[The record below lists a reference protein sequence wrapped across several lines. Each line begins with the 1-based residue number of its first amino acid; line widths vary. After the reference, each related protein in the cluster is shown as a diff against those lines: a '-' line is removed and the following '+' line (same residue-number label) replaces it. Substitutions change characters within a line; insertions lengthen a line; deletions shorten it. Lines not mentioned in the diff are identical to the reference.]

1 MSNDTNICTIIGRL
15 VKDAELKMTGSGLAV
30 TSFSLAVN
38 RSVKKG
44 DEWTDEASFFDV
56 TLWGKI
62 GEIIV
67 QYMTKGKQIAVV
79 GSLRQDRWT
88 DKEGANRSKVVI
100 NAETVQLLGSGSAQA
115 GQGEAQGAPGKETPQ
130 GAKPSAQG
138 DGFTDDIPW

>member
-1 MSNDTNICTIIGRL
+1 MSNDTNEVVIIGRL
-15 VKDAELKMTGSGLAV
+15 TRDAEIKMTSSGQSI
-30 TSFSLAVN
+30 TSFSIAVN

-62 GEIIV
+62 GEIIG
-67 QYMTKGKQIAVV
+67 QYLTKGKQVAVV

-100 NAETVQLLGSGSAQA
+100 NAEMVQLLGSGSAQA
-115 GQGEAQGAPGKETPQ
+115 GQGEAQGAPSKETPH

-138 DGFTDDIPW
+138 DGFQNDIPF

>member
-1 MSNDTNICTIIGRL
+1 MSNDVNSVTIIGRL
-15 VKDAELKMTGSGLAV
+15 TRDADLRMTAAGQAI
-30 TSFSLAVN
+30 TSFSIAVN

-44 DEWTDEASFFDV
+44 DEWTDEESFFDCV
-56 TLWGKI
+56 LWGKI

-67 QYMTKGKQIAVV
+67 QYLTKGKQIAVV

-115 GQGEAQGAPGKETPQ
+115 GHGDTQGAQVKDSPQAGKPT
-130 GAKPSAQG
+130 AQD
-138 DGFTDDIPW
+138 DGLDLDIPF

>member
-1 MSNDTNICTIIGRL
+1 MSNDVNSVTIIGRL
-15 VKDAELKMTGSGLAV
+15 TRDAEQRFTASGISNV
-30 TSFSLAVN
+30 NFSIAVN

-56 TLWGKI
+56 SLWGKI

-67 QYMTKGKQIAVV
+67 QYLTKGKQIAVV

-100 NAETVQLLGSGSAQA
+100 NAETVQLLGSTSAQA
-115 GQGEAQGAPGKETPQ
+115 GHGDTQGAQVNNSPKAGKPT
-130 GAKPSAQG
+130 AQD
-138 DGFTDDIPW
+138 DGLDLDIPF